1 MSAVVTVTEAE
12 FDAVVKKS
20 DRPVLVDFWATWCG
34 PCKMIAPIVDELARA
49 HGESM
54 LFVKVDMD
62 AAPRLQRSL
71 QIMSLPT
78 LMVFHGGDV
87 VGELTGAQS
96 KKKIVKLITP
106 FL

>member
-1 MSAVVTVTEAE
+1 MSAVVTVSETDFE
-12 FDAVVKKS
+12 AVVKNS

-34 PCKMIAPIVDELARA
+34 PCKMIAPIIDELARA

-54 LFVKVDMD
+54 LFAKVDMD

-78 LMVFHGGDV
+78 LMVFHGGEV
-87 VGELTGAQS
+87 VGELTGAHS